1 MEINTHS
8 NLNEALYNNILAALS
23 FIIIWSALVY
33 YFYSLN
39 WTGIIVALISA
50 SLSFAVWIKFTFNTL
65 ETNWLKL
72 WRYSSLFRYK
82 DCSYWQT
89 RSILIYLLLIIVLIG
104 LAWQGR
110 SIRPLISPWET
121 ISPIFFLI
129 YAVSIALLAF
139 IVTNELPKKYK
150 IFLLSGHYLIS
161 LGLAAIVYKIG
172 YGFDPFVHE
181 ATMELIAKQGVVLP
195 KTPYYLGQYG
205 LIIILHQ
212 LSRLSISIINTW
224 LVPLASAILLPYAIL
239 SNLQGT
245 EKESSLPAHFW
256 LVILFLPIITFS
268 PFIATTPQNFSYL
281 FLILAILLGTHKKNL
296 PLVAILSAAT
306 TAIHPLTGL
315 PAIIWCALLYWEQ
328 YHHNLSRRLS
338 NTSLGSIITLAIISL
353 PLALL
358 SGGGARLMTSLDR
371 YWSELTSSLS
381 SLTLAGQEDWAL
393 NFTYFFASNFPWLI
407 TVITMVAI
415 IFYFRR
421 YSGSR
426 AGLVM
431 ISALT
436 ASYLISR
443 GLKFESLI
451 DYEQADY
458 AGRIPI
464 IILIFSLPFIL
475 GAGKEVIKNIIKK
488 QRTEKLIWLYFGVG
502 LAVISLY
509 ISYPRFD
516 NYHNSRG
523 YSTSAFDIE
532 AVNSISQD
540 ANTPYVVL
548 SNQQVSAAALKEIG
562 FNNYHSSPVG
572 PLYTY
577 AVPTGG
583 PLYQYYLDM
592 VYESPTQITMKKAA
606 DLAGVKLSYL
616 VVNKYWYQ
624 SGRIINAAK
633 LSANKWWSIED
644 EVFVF
649 RYSF

>member
-1 MEINTHS
+1 MEINPHPS
-8 NLNEALYNNILAALS
+8 LNRTLYNSVLTVLS
-23 FIIIWSALVY
+23 LIIIWSALIY
-33 YFYSLN
+33 YFYALN
-39 WTGIIVALISA
+39 WTGIILALIS
-50 SLSFAVWIKFTFNTL
+50 SGISFVIWTRFTHNRIRLSWFKPWPLLNLFNHKYFSRRL
-65 ETNWLKL
+65 AKN
-72 WRYSSLFRYK
+72 
-82 DCSYWQT
+82 
-89 RSILIYLLLIIVLIG
+89 IAIYLLLVMVLIG

-110 SIRPLISPWET
+110 SARPLISPWET
-121 ISPIFFLI
+121 VSPIFFLV
-129 YAVSIALLAF
+129 YAASIALLAL
-139 IVTNELPKKYK
+139 IITSELAKKYK

-172 YGFDPFVHE
+172 YGFDPFIHE
-181 ATMELIAKQGVVLP
+181 ATMELIAKQGFVLP

-205 LIIILHQ
+205 LITILHQ
-212 LSRLSISIINTW
+212 LSGLPISLINTW
-224 LVPLASAILLPYAIL
+224 LTPLASAVLLPYAIL

-245 EKESSLPAHFW
+245 EEESLVPAHLW

-268 PFIATTPQNFSYL
+268 PFIATTPQNLSYL
-281 FLILAILLGTHKKNL
+281 FLILAVLLGAPRKNL
-296 PLVAILSAAT
+296 PLVVILSAAT

-328 YHHNLSRRLS
+328 YHNNFSRLLSRIS
-338 NTSLGSIITLAIISL
+338 FGAIVTLAITGL
-353 PLALL
+353 PLALI
-358 SGGGARLMTSLDR
+358 SGGGARLMTSFSQ
-371 YWSELTSSLS
+371 YWSGLTASLNG
-381 SLTLAGQEDWAL
+381 LTLAGQENWSL
-393 NFTYFFASNFPWLI
+393 NFTYFFANNFTWLI
-407 TVITMVAI
+407 ATAVIVAI

-421 YSGSR
+421 HLSSR
-426 AGLVM
+426 AGLIM
-431 ISALT
+431 ILALA

-443 GLKFESLI
+443 GLEFKSLI

-464 IILIFSLPFIL
+464 IILIFALPFIL
-475 GAGKEVIKNIIKK
+475 EAGKEIIKK
-488 QRTEKLIWLYFGVG
+488 INKRKPAEQLIWLTFGIG

-516 NYHNSRG
+516 HYHNSRG

-532 AVNSISQD
+532 AVSSIRQD
-540 ANTPYVVL
+540 ANDPYVVL

-572 PLYTY
+572 PVY
-577 AVPTGG
+577 AYAIPTGG

-592 VYESPTQITMKKAA
+592 VYGSSDQITMKKAA

-616 VVNKYWYQ
+616 VINKYWHQ
-624 SGRIINAAK
+624 SGRVINAAK

-644 EVFVF
+644 EVYVF